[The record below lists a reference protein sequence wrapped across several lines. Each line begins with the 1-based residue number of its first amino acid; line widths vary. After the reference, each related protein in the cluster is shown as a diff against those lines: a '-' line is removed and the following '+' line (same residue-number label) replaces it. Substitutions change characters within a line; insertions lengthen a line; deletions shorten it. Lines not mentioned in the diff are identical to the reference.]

1 MNHLESKFTGAGG
14 LELFHQIW
22 QADASPKAHI
32 ALVHGIGEHSGRYPN
47 VAAHFP
53 PRGYTVHGF
62 DLRGHGRSPGR
73 RGHINAWSEFREDV
87 RAYIRMISA
96 QAEGKPVFIYGH
108 SLGGLIALEYV
119 LHYPDLLQG
128 VIASAPAV
136 GQSAISPVLIF
147 LSRVMSRVMPTFSLQ
162 TGLDATAVSR
172 DPAVV
177 NGYADPLVHSFASAR
192 FGTEAMAAQAWTNA
206 HAPDL
211 KLPLLIVTRPTLG
224 TLNHTALT
232 VEAACR
238 RGLRLLG
245 LVVNAA
251 RRIRADEATRRNP
264 AALERLCRVP
274 VLAQVPYRP
283 SSRPFRL
290 LADRLFPQE

>member
-211 KLPLLIVTRPTLG
+211 KLPLLIVHGEADRIMPPASSRAFIERVSSPDKTRLG
-224 TLNHTALT
+224 YEGGYHEPHNDIQH
-232 VEAACR
+232 
-238 RGLRLLG
+238 
-245 LVVNAA
+245 
-251 RRIRADEATRRNP
+251 
-264 AALERLCRVP
+264 
-274 VLAQVPYRP
+274 AQVMQDIEAW
-283 SSRPFRL
+283 L
-290 LADRLFPQE
+290 EKHL